1 LQHEFAHWF
10 VVAGFACGF
19 DHRSHGDGAAGH
31 ECRDLDVGGSPAL
44 VATTGGLKLNA
55 SGRVTY
61 TRASGNAK
69 VTINKVEF
77 LVYKG
82 VAGTNG
88 YEADPITIQDPTLG
102 AVTDPVP
109 SPTTSYQTVTA
120 EPVKNGSGETIVFPA
135 GTKIKVEVRIKYTV
149 TDSDGVSAAP
159 VTTVTLSKAA
169 IED

>member
-1 LQHEFAHWF
+1 MNSRIGSSLLALLAGLIIAPTAMAQPVMN
-10 VVAGFACGF
+10 VVTWTWNT
-19 DHRSHGDGAAGH
+19 
-31 ECRDLDVGGSPAL
+31 GSPAL